1 MDMIDGVPT
10 ADFDVLDSMWS
21 SLSGSVDEGD
31 ESRIGTQVDN
41 IAENTQ
47 VTDSLTIGGCN
58 KTYWPEPT

>member
-1 MDMIDGVPT
+1 MDMVDGIGASGFNIPDGMRRCFT
-10 ADFDVLDSMWS
+10 
-21 SLSGSVDEGD
+21 GSVYKCNKGW
-31 ESRIGTQVDN
+31 IGTQVDN